1 MRTSLRKKGAPK
13 RALFSFITSVS
24 PPAVRIRSRG
34 SSLNLGESVE
44 TALPAGN
51 FVVLLGS
58 LFVAER
64 KHVARTCVRIEG
76 LRQCRRRHDTGG
88 ECNNRNELL
97 HGLSPGLCW
106 PAPFCGCAASV
117 CRMQIGWGSG
127 GTTKLPYRKLNSIS
141 PERIGERTRS
151 HRPRSSKTLNSVQ
164 PDERARRRQLHSRH
178 LKGRWILTANLVA

>member
-64 KHVARTCVRIEG
+64 QHVACAGVRIEG
-76 LRQCRRRHDTGG
+76 LSESRRRHDAGRDR
-88 ECNNRNELL
+88 NNRNELL
-97 HGLSPGLCW
+97 HG
-106 PAPFCGCAASV
+106 
-117 CRMQIGWGSG
+117 
-127 GTTKLPYRKLNSIS
+127 IS
-141 PERIGERTRS
+141 PR
-151 HRPRSSKTLNSVQ
+151 LC
-164 PDERARRRQLHSRH
+164 
-178 LKGRWILTANLVA
+178 